1 MSRHLEKNAS
11 ISPDQNRAQ
20 MNKDSRRN
28 RHFVFELAPR
38 LAFRARIEES

>member
-20 MNKDSRRN
+20 MNKDSRRY
-28 RHFVFELAPR
+28 RHFELAPR